1 MLRAK
6 VLSVRL
12 TENEYKRLV
21 HLLNIVCGS
30 EVISSQNLR
39 SLLRHY
45 ENVEES
51 RERANERVHR
61 ELKSKH
67 RIEWEIELKQR
78 KELQNEVESFN
89 RRINDIAMR
98 ERER

>member
-1 MLRAK
+1 VLRAK

-51 RERANERVHR
+51 RERANERIRR
-61 ELKSKH
+61 EFKSERH
-67 RIEWEIELKQR
+67 IEWEIELKRR
-78 KELQNEVESFN
+78 KELQKELESFN
-89 RRINDIAMR
+89 ERINDIAMR